1 MAVNSAAD
9 HEATGYRLPCG
20 RDLEQVWDRLDA
32 VDAGL
37 GDEHETHCPHCGT
50 ARASLRALRAATA
63 ELIAEPEPAPPDLT
77 ARIMSAVRA
86 EVRRGRT
93 MPLATPEPGGVEVS
107 ERAVAAVL
115 RFAADSVPGVR
126 TRRCRVKPV
135 GAEPDGRAAV
145 EVELAF
151 ALAAGTPVAGVL
163 PVVRERVSAAL
174 NSGIGVSVRRL
185 DVLVADLFVDEAP
198 RGRAAGVPGADPSG
212 AATGPSDVRA
222 AAPPG
227 AEGGGT
233 PPSGDAGSPR

>member
-32 VDAGL
+32 VEAGL
-37 GDEHETHCPHCGT
+37 GDEHETHCPHCAT
-50 ARASLRALRAATA
+50 ARESLRALRVATA

-93 MPLATPEPGGVEVS
+93 MSLATPEPGGVEVS

-126 TRRCRVKPV
+126 TRRCRIKPV
-135 GAEPDGRAAV
+135 GTEPDGRAAV

-151 ALAAGTPVAGVL
+151 ALAAGTPVGGVL
-163 PVVRERVSAAL
+163 PVVRQRVSAAL
-174 NSGIGVSVRRL
+174 NGDIGVSVRRL
-185 DVLVADLFVDEAP
+185 DVVVADLYVDDAAP
-198 RGRAAGVPGADPSG
+198 RRSDDG
-212 AATGPSDVRA
+212 GPR
-222 AAPPG
+222 
-227 AEGGGT
+227 
-233 PPSGDAGSPR
+233 

>member
-9 HEATGYRLPCG
+9 HEATGYLLPCG

-50 ARASLRALRAATA
+50 ARESLRALRAATA
-63 ELIAEPEPAPPDLT
+63 ELIAEPEPTPPDLT

-135 GAEPDGRAAV
+135 GVEPDGRAAV

-151 ALAAGTPVAGVL
+151 ALAVGTPVADVL
-163 PVVRERVSAAL
+163 PVVRERVNAAL
-174 NSGIGVSVRRL
+174 NSGIGVSVHRM
-185 DVLVADLFVDEAP
+185 DVLVADLFVDDAAAR
-198 RGRAAGVPGADPSG
+198 RGRAAGDVGAGPAADGVDPDG
-212 AATGPSDVRA
+212 ATG
-222 AAPPG
+222 
-227 AEGGGT
+227 GT
-233 PPSGDAGSPR
+233 R